1 MYNLFGSKTRTKL
14 LTRLMMEPDREYYI
28 RELSRETKTHY
39 SMIYKEIENLE
50 QLGVIKTEKK
60 GRITLLRV
68 NKELPYYHDLR
79 SLIMKTTGISHTIL
93 NQLET
98 QQNIEYLLIF
108 GSAASGEDAP
118 QSDIDLMIIGEP
130 TEETLLESV
139 NAIEKSTGKEINYI
153 LWTREEFEKK
163 IKENNHI
170 ILDIADKPL
179 IMLKGEV
186 DAFRRTIKN
195 RHTEESQAQ

>member
-1 MYNLFGSKTRTKL
+1 
-14 LTRLMMEPDREYYI
+14 MMEPDREYYI